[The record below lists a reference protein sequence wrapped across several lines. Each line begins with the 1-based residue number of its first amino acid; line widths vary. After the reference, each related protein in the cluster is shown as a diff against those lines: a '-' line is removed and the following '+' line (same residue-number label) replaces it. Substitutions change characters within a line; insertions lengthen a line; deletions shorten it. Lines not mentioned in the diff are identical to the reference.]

1 MDHARNY
8 LIDKPIWLRTGAS
21 LGFVGVAL
29 ILTEILW
36 LLVDRPLS
44 SPLFLGAIIASA
56 WICGFRAGIFAA
68 VISGF
73 LIDYY
78 FVPPVH
84 DFTFDFDEIAR
95 IVVFIAEGTFLSWLI
110 DIRREALEEIR
121 TTGEKLRALTNRLH
135 ELREEE
141 RKRIALEIHDELG
154 QVMTGIKMDV
164 RMLLRKVEQNDSDLP
179 TTFVSGKLEE
189 MSTHIDTTI
198 RSIRRIATELRPAIL
213 DDFGLI
219 AAIEWQVHEFERK
232 TEIKCSLVVTGDD
245 FEFDNETST
254 AIFRI
259 VQEALTNIARHANAR
274 TVAIEIDVSDQGFL
288 MKIADDGQGFDAAD
302 SQDTRSLGILGMQER
317 SRLVGGELWITSGP
331 EGGTVVEVAISKT
344 NGARSAAA

>member
-8 LIDKPIWLRTGAS
+8 LIDKPIWLRAGAS
-21 LGFVGVAL
+21 LGFVAAAL
-29 ILTEILW
+29 VLTEALW
-36 LLVDRPLS
+36 LIIDRPLS

-84 DFTFDFDEIAR
+84 SFTFEFDEVAR
-95 IVVFIAEGTFLSWLI
+95 IVVFIAEGSFLSWLI
-110 DIRREALEEIR
+110 DLRREAIEEIR
-121 TTGEKLRALTNRLH
+121 ITGDKLRALTNRLH
-135 ELREEE
+135 ELREDE

-164 RMLLRKVEQNDSDLP
+164 RMLLRKVEQGKSELP
-179 TTFVSGKLEE
+179 TSYVSGKLED
-189 MSTHIDTTI
+189 MSSHIDATI
-198 RSIRRIATELRPAIL
+198 KSIRRIATELRPAIL
-213 DDFGLI
+213 DDFGLL
-219 AAIEWQVHEFERK
+219 AAIEWQVSEFERK
-232 TEIKCSLVVTGDD
+232 TEIKCSLVNVGDD

-259 VQEALTNIARHANAR
+259 VQEALTNVARHANANS
-274 TVAIEIDVSDQGFL
+274 VDIVIDVTDQGFV
-288 MKIADDGQGFDAAD
+288 MRIADDGQGFDAAD
-302 SQDTRSLGILGMQER
+302 SENTRSLGILGMQER
-317 SRLVGGELWITSGP
+317 SRLVGGEFWISSDP
-331 EGGTVVEVAISKT
+331 ESGTVVEVAILKT

>member
-8 LIDKPIWLRTGAS
+8 LIDKPIWLRAGAS
-21 LGFVGVAL
+21 LGFVAVAL
-29 ILTEILW
+29 ALTEILW
-36 LLVDRPLS
+36 LIVDRPLS

-84 DFTFDFDEIAR
+84 NFTFDFDEIAR

-110 DIRREALEEIR
+110 NIRRLAIEEIR
-121 TTGEKLRALTNRLH
+121 TTGDKLRALTNRLH
-135 ELREEE
+135 ELREDE

-164 RMLLRKVEQNDSDLP
+164 RMLLRKVEQNESEMP
-179 TTFVSGKLEE
+179 TAYVTGKLEE

-198 RSIRRIATELRPAIL
+198 RSIRRIATELRPAVL

-219 AAIEWQVHEFERK
+219 AAIEWQVREFERK

-259 VQEALTNIARHANAR
+259 VQEALTNVTRHANAKN
-274 TVAIEIDVSDQGFL
+274 VDIVIDVTDDGFR
-288 MKIADDGQGFDAAD
+288 MKIADDGQGFDTDD
-302 SQDTRSLGILGMQER
+302 SQNTRSLGILGMQER
-317 SRLVGGELWITSGP
+317 SLLVGGELWITSDP
-331 EGGTVVEVAISKT
+331 ESGTVVEVAISKT